1 MDVEFPKL
9 EQKILRFWKDKKIFE
24 RSLEKKGGD
33 FVFYEGP
40 PTANGKP
47 GIHHILARTFKD
59 VVCRYQTMQG
69 KRVLRKA
76 GWDVH
81 GLPVE
86 LEVEKQ
92 LGLKN
97 KKEVEEYGL
106 VKFNE
111 ECKQSV
117 WNYTQEWKDLTERI
131 GYWVDLKDPY
141 ITSDPLYMESTF
153 NIIKTIADK
162 GLLYEGHKVMP
173 YCPRCGTG
181 LSSHEVAQGYK
192 KVSDPAV
199 YVKFKTKL
207 GDLLVW
213 TTTPWTLPANVAIA
227 VNSNIDY
234 VLTEDNLI
242 LAKARLEVLENHK
255 IVREFKGEELVGQK
269 YESLFSKEVV
279 DYDIDRQILSA
290 DFVTTTEGT
299 GLVHIAPAFGQD
311 DMQMIKETD
320 LPVIVNVDEQGN
332 FKEEVKPWA
341 GLFVKDADPKII
353 DYLRANNILFKS
365 ERYEH
370 DYPFCWRCKSPLLY
384 YAKESWFIKTTDV
397 KEQLIKNNKTI
408 NWIPSHIQEGRFG
421 EWLNEL
427 KDWALSRE
435 RYWGT
440 PLPVWKCTSCTHQE
454 VIGSR
459 DDLSKQKFSTNKYLL
474 LRHGQA
480 DSNVNEYFSSFPEK
494 KKNNLTSKGKKQIE
508 KHIKA
513 LSDVDIIISSD
524 VDRVKQS
531 AEIIA
536 NAINKEV
543 IFDERLREVNFG
555 DFNGAPIGEV
565 NEYFDPDRRSNKVE
579 LLYKKYD
586 VPYPEGE
593 SGRDVKIRLN
603 GFIKDIDSK
612 YKEKKI
618 LIVSHGGPLFALN
631 SINTGTLPAEDAKL
645 KYEVLNLKHGSLRDF
660 EYKQMP
666 LNEGEID
673 FHRPFIDEVS
683 FMCPKCS
690 AQMKRV
696 SEVIDCWFDSGSM
709 PFSQRH
715 WPFNDKEKL
724 NKAPQLFPAD
734 YISEGIDQTRGWFYT
749 LLAIST
755 LLGFES
761 PYKSVIATGHILD
774 EKGEKMSKSKG
785 NIVNPWDMLEKY
797 GADAVRW
804 YFFTINQP
812 GDPKLFKEADVDQSL
827 KKFILTF
834 WNSYKYL
841 KMYDSNPKKDNN
853 ILDDWILSKLHRLT
867 SDVTEGLNKYDL
879 TTIARKIENFT
890 INDLS
895 LWYIRRSR
903 SRLQKG
909 LGINTLKLVLIE
921 LSKITAPFIPFLSEE
936 IYKDL
941 TGLESVHLES
951 WPKSNKKLIN
961 DDLEKDMDR
970 VREMVGSG
978 LKIRNVEG
986 LKVRQPLSLL
996 QIKGNKINSD
1006 LLPLIMEELN
1016 VKQIEFVDSLN
1027 TTYAIDQDLAL
1038 KLEITPELKEEGMI
1052 RETTRQI
1059 QIMRK
1064 NSGCKPENRII
1075 VYYFGHEELIKRN
1088 KDHIISSIKA
1098 DELINQKLDK
1108 SFDIEK
1114 EFELDGQSLWLAL
1127 KIKVK

>member
-1 MDVEFPKL
+1 MDIEFPKL
-9 EQKILRFWKDKKIFE
+9 EKKILKFWKEKKIFE

-59 VVCRYQTMQG
+59 VICRYQTMGG

-92 LGLKN
+92 LELKN
-97 KKEVEEYGL
+97 KKDVEEYGL

-111 ECKQSV
+111 ECKKSV
-117 WNYTQEWKDLTERI
+117 WNYTKEWTDLTERI

-153 NIIKTIADK
+153 NLIKTISDK

-199 YVKFKTKL
+199 YVKFRTKE
-207 GDLLVW
+207 GSLLVW

-227 VNSNIDY
+227 VNPEMDY
-234 VLTEDNLI
+234 VLTEDKLI
-242 LAKARLEVLENHK
+242 LAKSRLEILEDYK
-255 IVREFKGEELVGQK
+255 IVKEFKGKELVGQK
-269 YESLFSKEVV
+269 YEPLFSKEVV
-279 DYDIDRQILSA
+279 DYDIDRKILSA
-290 DFVTTTEGT
+290 KFVTTTEGT

-311 DMQMIKETD
+311 DMQMVKGTD
-320 LPVIVNVDEQGN
+320 LPVIINVDKQGN
-332 FKEEVKPWA
+332 FKDEVKPWK

-353 DYLRANNILFKS
+353 DYLKVNNILFKS

-384 YAKESWFIKTTDV
+384 YAKESWFIKTTEV
-397 KEQLIKNNKTI
+397 KDKLIKNNKEI

-440 PLPVWKCTSCTHQE
+440 PLPVWKCTSCEHQE

-459 DDLSKQKFSTNKYLL
+459 QDLIKQKFSTNKYSL

-480 DSNVNEYFSSFPEK
+480 NSNVKQYFSSFPETK
-494 KKNNLTSKGKKQIE
+494 ENDLTDKGKKQIA

-513 LSDVDIIISSD
+513 LADIDIIISSD
-524 VDRVKQS
+524 IDRVKQS

-536 NAINKEV
+536 KAINKEV

-555 DFNGAPIGEV
+555 ELNGNPVGEV
-565 NEYFDPDRRSNKVE
+565 NEYFDPDRRFNKSQ
-579 LLYKKYD
+579 LLHKKHD
-586 VPYPEGE
+586 LPYPGGE
-593 SGRDVKIRLN
+593 NGKDVKIRVN
-603 GFIKDIDSK
+603 EFIKEIDKK
-612 YKEKKI
+612 YKNKKI

-631 SINTGTLPAEDAKL
+631 SINNGTLPSEDGKL
-645 KYEVLNLKHGSLRDF
+645 KYEVLNLKHGNLRDF
-660 EYKQMP
+660 DYKQMP
-666 LNEGEID
+666 LNEGELD

-683 FMCPKCS
+683 FVCPKCS

-696 SEVIDCWFDSGSM
+696 PEVIDCWFDSGSM

-715 WPFNDKEKL
+715 WPFNEKEKI
-724 NKAPQLFPAD
+724 NKEPQLFPAD

-749 LLAIST
+749 SLAIST
-755 LLGFES
+755 LLGFKS
-761 PYKSVIATGHILD
+761 PYKNVIATGHILD

-785 NIVNPWDMLEKY
+785 NIVNPWEMLDKY

-812 GDPKLFKEADVDQSL
+812 GDPKLFKEEDVNQAL

-841 KMYDSNPKKDNN
+841 KMYDGNPKKDSN
-853 ILDDWILSKLHRLT
+853 ILDEWILSKLNRLIE
-867 SDVTEGLNKYDL
+867 DVANGLNSYDL
-879 TTIARKIENFT
+879 TTVARKIEDFT

-903 SRLQKG
+903 KRFQQG

-921 LSKITAPFIPFLSEE
+921 LSKITAPFVPFLSEE

-941 TGLESVHLES
+941 TGLESVHLEN
-951 WPKSNKKLIN
+951 WPKVNKKLIS
-961 DDLEKDMDR
+961 DGIEKDMDR
-970 VREMVGSG
+970 AREIVSSG
-978 LKIRNVEG
+978 LKIRSIEG
-986 LKVRQPLSLL
+986 IKVRQPLSLL
-996 QIKGNKINSD
+996 QIKGNKIND
-1006 LLPLIMEELN
+1006 NFLPLIMEELN
-1016 VKQIEFVDSLN
+1016 VKQVDFVDSLN
-1027 TTYAIDQDLAL
+1027 ITYAIDQDLAL
-1038 KLEITPELKEEGMI
+1038 KLEITPALKEEGMI
-1052 RETTRQI
+1052 REITRSI
-1059 QIMRK
+1059 QMMRK
-1064 NSGCKPENRII
+1064 DSGCKPENRII
-1075 VYYFGHEELIKRN
+1075 VYYSGHGELINRN
-1088 KDHIISSIKA
+1088 KENIIDLIKA
-1098 DELINQKLDK
+1098 DELINQKPDK
-1108 SFDIEK
+1108 AFDVEK
-1114 EFELDGQSLWLAL
+1114 EFKLDGQLLWLAL